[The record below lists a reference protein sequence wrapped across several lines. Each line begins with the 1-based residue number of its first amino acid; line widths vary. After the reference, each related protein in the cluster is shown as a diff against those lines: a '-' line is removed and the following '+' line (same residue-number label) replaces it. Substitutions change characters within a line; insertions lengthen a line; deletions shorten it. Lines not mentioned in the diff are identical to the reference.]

1 LKLQRISLAGEG
13 QAGNHHN
20 LKGSTMTTTLD
31 IQRRLAALGYQPGPL
46 DGIPGRQTI
55 AAVKQFQRVTAH
67 PKIRMGVETVNRLI

>member
-1 LKLQRISLAGEG
+1 
-13 QAGNHHN
+13 
-20 LKGSTMTTTLD
+20 MTTTLD